1 MSVPAA
7 VAVNKAG
14 LDIGD
19 LDISQVRLRMMPP
32 WMFRIL
38 GSRVG
43 AMTLGSTIFIA
54 PDAFEDVVRGE
65 RPRLLLHELVHVGQ
79 WRREGRVGFLV
90 SYLGD
95 YLRNRLI
102 GLNHDVAYRA
112 IGFEAAAYDA
122 SERPKWEPL

>member
-1 MSVPAA
+1 
-7 VAVNKAG
+7 
-14 LDIGD
+14 
-19 LDISQVRLRMMPP
+19 
-32 WMFRIL
+32 
-38 GSRVG
+38 
-43 AMTLGSTIFIA
+43 
-54 PDAFEDVVRGE
+54 
-65 RPRLLLHELVHVGQ
+65 VGQ